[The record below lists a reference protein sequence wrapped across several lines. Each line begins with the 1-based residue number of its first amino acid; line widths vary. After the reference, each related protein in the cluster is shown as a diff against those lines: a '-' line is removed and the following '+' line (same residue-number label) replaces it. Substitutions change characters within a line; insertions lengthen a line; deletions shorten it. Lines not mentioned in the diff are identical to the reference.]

1 MLYIPTFQES
11 PKSVSQGVQL
21 ILPGHSH
28 WLPGFRIVSTDVED
42 WSSFTVDL
50 GESLESIP
58 IWQKIVP
65 STVYLSQIEIQWLK
79 HQIEIQWLE
88 RLYVFR
94 NRAEVIW
101 FLEKYPFLVSLLL
114 EAYDKIGKYFPH
126 SPLFLEVFT
135 DSEAVNE
142 SQLVIFIA
150 TNLTPDKAVE
160 RLDQLD
166 EDWWLDAL
174 EQSQGKLCINLEF
187 R

>member
-1 MLYIPTFQES
+1 MVRKYKNPPIIEALCEFQFG
-11 PKSVSQGVQL
+11 P
-21 ILPGHSH
+21 
-28 WLPGFRIVSTDVED
+28 D
-42 WSSFTVDL
+42 SSWDL
-50 GESLESIP
+50 
-58 IWQKIVP
+58 
-65 STVYLSQIEIQWLK
+65 
-79 HQIEIQWLE
+79 
-88 RLYVFR
+88 
-94 NRAEVIW
+94 AM
-101 FLEKYPFLVSLLL
+101 
-114 EAYDKIGKYFPH
+114 PH